1 MDNDAFVR
9 IWDLENRN
17 KQLEKEN
24 RSIRRQYEAARM
36 AIERSKIYISS
47 KDKFLAAVI
56 DEKAK
61 QEKYFNLLL
70 ENTQEIMLL
79 LDKNFHFVYC
89 SDVFLRESGMNEF
102 GAISDLSFCE
112 VFFRIVDDASVK
124 YLTDLLEKAME
135 KYQSNAADRVMDIGK
150 KGLPRHYRIYTIPML
165 NEAGEPEGVLV
176 LFQDMTIVMKAKEQA
191 EQANRAK
198 SVFLAHM
205 SHEIRTPM
213 NTILGMMELIARKDL
228 PPDILEDMMVIRTA
242 GSNLLSV
249 INDILDFSKIE
260 SGLLEISPAKYS
272 LASLIND
279 TINIIRVRVMEKPV
293 HFAVNVNSRLPAAL
307 FGDETRLRQIL
318 LNLLTNAL
326 KYTRKGYF
334 TLTVDGSEERDG
346 AILLKFE
353 VADTGIGIK
362 EEDIGRLFDNF
373 SQLEISR
380 NKGIE
385 GTGLGLA
392 ITRSL
397 CDAMGGG
404 LSVSSKYG
412 EGSTF
417 TAVIPQ
423 KVEDGSPLVSVK
435 SPETKRVLLYETR
448 HVYGDSVAG
457 AFKNLGVPCV
467 FAANREAFLKA
478 LEDEKSY
485 THLFAASVLFNEVQ
499 WELRKR
505 PEFYAMLVVLAKM
518 GETAVHVEARTMD
531 RPVHVISIANLLND
545 EGGYKSYGKKDS
557 LNWGLTSR
565 FSAPAVRALVVDDI
579 NTNLKVMKG
588 FLAFYEIQT
597 DICLSGHE
605 AVELAKMN
613 HYDIIF
619 MDHMMPEMDGIETAA
634 AIRGIDRENPYYQK
648 LPIIALTA
656 NAVVEQREMF
666 LQNGMNDFLA
676 KPVELQKLDVLLKK
690 WIPKEKQHARTLV
703 QEIPSQT
710 EVLEGFKV
718 EGLSVEK
725 GLRNLGGQTEAYVE
739 ILGEFCRDAQ
749 EQIGKIEKCLE
760 EGDFNLYR
768 ILVHALKGAAR
779 NVGAEEFGGF
789 AAEME
794 EYAREGN
801 QAAIRAKNDELLE
814 VLRTLLGDIHSALGQ
829 RLEEKASPEEGG
841 ELTAPQ
847 EEALRQALVRL
858 DVKLAD
864 ELLSEYLALPL
875 DHKVKAELTEIK
887 RDILLFEYDRA
898 IERLGKPPFG
908 GSARQS

>member
-1 MDNDAFVR
+1 MDKDVSVG
-9 IWDLENRN
+9 IGDLEKRN

-24 RSIRRQYEAARM
+24 RFLTRQYEM
-36 AIERSKIYISS
+36 AMATIDRSKIYIAS

-56 DEKAK
+56 DEKTK

-79 LDKNFHFVYC
+79 LDQNLRFVYC
-89 SDVFLRESGMNEF
+89 SHMFLRESGLAEF
-102 GAISDLSFCE
+102 SAIGDRGFRE
-112 VFFRIVDDASVK
+112 VFSQIVDEASFEHLVG
-124 YLTDLLEKAME
+124 LLEKAIE
-135 KYQSNAADRVMDIGK
+135 KYQSSVGDRVMDVGK
-150 KGLPRHYRIYTIPML
+150 GGNPRHYRIYTIPML
-165 NEAGEPEGVLV
+165 NDAGEPEGVLV
-176 LFQDMTIVMKAKEQA
+176 FFQDMTIVMKAKEQA
-191 EQANRAK
+191 EQANQAK

-213 NTILGMMELIARKDL
+213 NTILGMLELIVRKDL

-242 GSNLLSV
+242 GSNLMSV

-260 SGLLEISPAKYS
+260 SGILEISPAKYN

-293 HFAVNVNSRLPAAL
+293 HFTANVNSRLPAAL

-318 LNLLTNAL
+318 LNLLINAL
-326 KYTRKGYF
+326 KYTRKGYV
-334 TLTVDGSEERDG
+334 TLTVDGSGEKDG
-346 AILLKFE
+346 EILLKFE

-373 SQLEISR
+373 SQLEVSR

-397 CDAMGGG
+397 CDAMEGKI
-404 LSVSSKYG
+404 SVSSKYG
-412 EGSTF
+412 EGSVF

-423 KVEDGSPLVSVK
+423 RVEDGRPLVSVK

-448 HVYGDSVAG
+448 HIYGESVAE
-457 AFKNLGVPCV
+457 ALKNLGVPCV
-467 FAANREAFLKA
+467 FVSNAAAFLAA
-478 LEDEKSY
+478 LEDEKPY
-485 THLFAASVLFNEVQ
+485 THLFAASMLFNEVRR
-499 WELRKR
+499 ELKKR
-505 PEFYAMLVVLAKM
+505 PEFHALLVVLAKM
-518 GETAVHVEARTMD
+518 GETAVDTEARTLE

-545 EGGYKSYGKKDS
+545 TEVYKSYDKKDS
-557 LNWGLTSR
+557 LDWGLSSR
-565 FSAPAVRALVVDDI
+565 FSAPTVRALVVDDI

-588 FLAFYEIQT
+588 FLTLYEIQT

-605 AVELAKMN
+605 AVELVKMN
-613 HYDIIF
+613 RYDIVF

-634 AIRGIDRENPYYQK
+634 AIRGIDRTDAYCRE

-690 WIPKEKQHARTLV
+690 WIPKEKL
-703 QEIPSQT
+703 QT
-710 EVLEGFKV
+710 RPAGRETSSPPGALEELTI
-718 EGLSVEK
+718 EGLSIEK
-725 GLRNLGGQTEAYVE
+725 GLRNLGGQEAAYWD
-739 ILGEFCRDAQ
+739 ILGEFCRDGE
-749 EQIGKIEKCLE
+749 EQAGKIEKCLE
-760 EGDFNLYR
+760 AGDFNLYR

-779 NVGAEEFGGF
+779 NVGAEPFGNF

-794 EYAREGN
+794 EYAREGDHEAVLARN
-801 QAAIRAKNDELLE
+801 GELLE
-814 VLRTLLGDIHSALGQ
+814 VLRTLIGDIRGALER
-829 RLEEKASPEEGG
+829 RLGGKASLKGG
-841 ELTAPQ
+841 ERLTVPQ
-847 EEALRQALVRL
+847 EEALCQALVRM

-864 ELLSEYLALPL
+864 ELIMEYMVLPL
-875 DHKVKAELTEIK
+875 HHEIKTELSEIK

-898 IERLGKPPFG
+898 IERIGKPPFG
-908 GSARQS
+908 AAPG